1 MLARAHHVLNAR
13 AGITRRHKRFA
24 DEHSIRT
31 PLGVFENIMSIRDA
45 GLGDGDDILGNHVD
59 DLLDGRAVH
68 FQRLQVTSVDA
79 DDRGTCLHRAQGF
92 ESRVRLHQRL
102 HAERPGP
109 LQQGHEYVLFQRGND
124 QEHEVGAVSTR
135 LVDLIRRNDKV
146 LAQNRNIDGRAHCV
160 KIRERTVEATLLGEH
175 RDDRRS
181 PGLVRR
187 CEGCGVRDGCER
199 TLGRR
204 RSLHLGDDLDG
215 TIAAP
220 QGTERILRL
229 RNLGLNL
236 LDPSQ
241 RDAVFAFFQVVAD
254 PSDNVIENAHDAPLS
269 GRNDQ
274 SSPRLAKNGRQRV
287 SHPAL
292 RVRTRGSE

>member
-1 MLARAHHVLNAR
+1 
-13 AGITRRHKRFA
+13 
-24 DEHSIRT
+24 
-31 PLGVFENIMSIRDA
+31 MSIRDA
-45 GLGDGDDILGNHVD
+45 RFGNRDNVLRDHVD

-79 DDRGTCLHRAQGF
+79 DDRSAGLHRAQGF
-92 ESRVRLHQRL
+92 ESRMRLHQRL
-102 HAERPGP
+102 HAERPGSF
-109 LQQGHEYVLFQRGND
+109 QQGHENVLLQRRDD

-135 LVDLIRRNDKV
+135 LVDLIRRDDKV

-187 CEGCGVRDGCER
+187 RESGRIRDRCER
-199 TLGRR
+199 TLRR
-204 RSLHLGDDLDG
+204 RGSLDLGDDLDG

-229 RNLGLNL
+229 RNLGLDL

-241 RDAVFAFFQVVAD
+241 RDAVFTLFQVLAD